1 MPLTILFPVG
11 YPAQRQR
18 RTPPCCR
25 GGPCLR
31 GPCVYVFPCVYV
43 VLVYYVDFV
52 VLVVVL
58 LFCVPVVLIVSDVR
72 DGRLAPACYRAL
84 LVDCTPPTQDG
95 DRLLWHWGA

>member
-1 MPLTILFPVG
+1 MDIRLKGSVAPLLVVEVV
-11 YPAQRQR
+11 
-18 RTPPCCR
+18 
-25 GGPCLR
+25 L
-31 GPCVYVFPCVYV
+31 VYVVLVSTCSLVSTYYV